1 MHHKLPGFD
10 NRKSWTEFAVI
21 STVLSLAKIS
31 ITKYIFSNKRITY
44 SEKNSDASKELIR

>member
-21 STVLSLAKIS
+21 STVLSLAKIL
-31 ITKYIFSNKRITY
+31 ITKYIFSNKRIAY
-44 SEKNSDASKELIR
+44 SENNSDVLKELTR